1 MVAKDFE
8 FLIVFGHMH
17 GYVQNFGHFPNF
29 VQYSA
34 YIKKKSKIQKS
45 VPWIFSYQTLVRVI
59 KKRVEFWEN
68 FSGKNPK
75 NEVTL

>member
-45 VPWIFSYQTLVRVI
+45 VPWIFRYHI
-59 KKRVEFWEN
+59 
-68 FSGKNPK
+68 
-75 NEVTL
+75 EVHLDQILAS